1 MSPNRGMEPFAM
13 FRDLKQKY
21 DEWVIDVLEYDSL
34 ANLLKVLDKA
44 VVRPALEK
52 ADKLAPKKAEA
63 TRGRHVRDY
72 R

>member
-1 MSPNRGMEPFAM
+1 M

-44 VVRPALEK
+44 VVKPALEK
-52 ADKLAPKKAEA
+52 ADQLAPKKAEA
-63 TRGRHVRDY
+63 TRRRHIRGY